1 MAKYIIKQRL
11 TSYAY
16 VTVEANSRREAMN
29 HIPTRGDAII
39 TSSGQYENLEAKE
52 FKTGDLICTN
62 SPCWDKLLTCTPIN
76 KARTKQKAE
85 KRFEYGTCFDVID
98 ESKIRTVKPRK

>member
-29 HIPTRGDAII
+29 HIPTIGDAII
-39 TSSGQYENLEAKE
+39 TSSGYFENLEVKE
-52 FKTGDLICTN
+52 FNSGDLICTN
-62 SPCWDKLLTCTPIN
+62 TPSGGKLLTCKPIN
-76 KARTKQKAE
+76 KGRTKQKAD
-85 KRFEYGTCFDVID
+85 KKFEYGTCFDVID
-98 ESKIRTVKPRK
+98 ESKIRTVKSRK